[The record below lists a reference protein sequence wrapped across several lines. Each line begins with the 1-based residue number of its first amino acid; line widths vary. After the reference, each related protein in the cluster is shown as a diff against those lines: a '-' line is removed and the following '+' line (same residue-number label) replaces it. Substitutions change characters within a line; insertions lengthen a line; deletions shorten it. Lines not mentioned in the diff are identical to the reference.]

1 MSTNLDEIRNKLKSK
16 EERVK
21 ILREIND
28 ITYFGPVGELIK
40 ELQIKNEFE
49 FAQRIHILE
58 NKAVYLRMIINIGF
72 EEIEKL
78 KEK

>member
-40 ELQIKNEFE
+40 ELQTKNEFE
-49 FAQRIHILE
+49 SARRIQMLE
-58 NKAVYLRMIINIGF
+58 NKAAYLRTIINISF